1 MAPILG
7 ESEKLGYGGF
17 LRVRFVT
24 IVLAMPSTKAFC
36 ELYDSSRRATSRRR
50 DGKKCGTKAA
60 RRSSPAISLT
70 ECLRMTT
77 QTTDNTAISEL
88 VRRARSLYSLP
99 AVAAEVLQLTSN
111 PQVDT
116 RALKECIEA
125 DPALTAKIL
134 RVVNSSLFGLS
145 REVCDLNQSLALLG
159 TKPLKLLVLGFSLPD
174 NLFAEVAR
182 EQLDWY
188 WSTTLTRA
196 VAAREISEQL
206 FDRPGD
212 DAFLAGLLQDIGVLV
227 LLGELKEP
235 YAKFLSSV
243 IEQRVDLQK
252 LEVDSLGFDHLQL
265 TAALLEHWNM
275 PKSLVA
281 AISEPRDMPL
291 LANSREPQAE
301 LTQVVHLAELVAELV
316 GQNRLGVLP
325 DLMEAGAAYCDLD
338 KERLNELVGTLQP
351 KVKQLAEVLSL
362 ELVATSDG
370 AQDYTDIMTAA
381 HRQMGVLTE
390 EVVKQLGHP
399 PLEEEEAYSS
409 LLADASQ
416 LRETVDSFLQ
426 HPAPLTSTPT
436 TPPLPTNAPAGIAS
450 AAPESTTPSSLSPVP
465 SSTTAKTQ
473 EKATLDFTTQLTFMI
488 GNCRSRRQPVS
499 LVILEISGESC
510 VAGLGRQMLG
520 QVLDLASRS
529 IDVPDLICD
538 EHSPCRRVLVL
549 PHCDRHAAVD
559 LAEETLSR
567 IDSMGERLQAQ
578 GTALKYIASAG
589 VSSVALPPKN
599 FPPQDLLDTALR
611 CLAAAQSSGTS
622 VVKSLEIF

>member
-1 MAPILG
+1 
-7 ESEKLGYGGF
+7 
-17 LRVRFVT
+17 
-24 IVLAMPSTKAFC
+24 
-36 ELYDSSRRATSRRR
+36 
-50 DGKKCGTKAA
+50 
-60 RRSSPAISLT
+60 
-70 ECLRMTT
+70 MTT

-99 AVAAEVLQLTSN
+99 AVAAEVLQLTNN

-145 REVCDLNQSLALLG
+145 REVCDLNQALALLG

-235 YAKFLSSV
+235 YANFLSSV
-243 IEQRVDLQK
+243 IEQRVDLQR

-275 PKSLVA
+275 PKSLVR
-281 AISEPRDMPL
+281 AIAEPRDMAL

-325 DLMEAGAAYCDLD
+325 DLMEAGAAYCDLN

-362 ELVATSDG
+362 EVAATDEA

-381 HRQMGVLTE
+381 HRQMGELAE
-390 EVVKQLGHP
+390 EVVELLGHP
-399 PLEEEEAYSS
+399 PLEEEEAYSN
-409 LLADASQ
+409 LLADATN
-416 LRETVDSFLQ
+416 LRETVDSFLK
-426 HPAPLTSTPT
+426 HT
-436 TPPLPTNAPAGIAS
+436 TPAPAGTAS
-450 AAPESTTPSSLSPVP
+450 ATPQSSTPSPLSPAP
-465 SSTTAKTQ
+465 PQNTAAKTQ
-473 EKATLDFTTQLTFMI
+473 ADVTLDFTTQLTFMI
-488 GNCRSRRQPVS
+488 GNCRSRRQAVS
-499 LVILEISGESC
+499 LLVLEIGGESSC
-510 VAGLGRQMLG
+510 AGLGRQMLG

-529 IDVPDLICD
+529 IEVADMIVD
-538 EHSPCRRVLVL
+538 EQTPCRRALVL
-549 PHCDRHAAVD
+549 PKCDRHAAVRF
-559 LAEETLSR
+559 AEETLTR
-567 IDSMGERLQAQ
+567 IDKMVERLQAQ
-578 GTALKYIASAG
+578 GAALKYVASAG

-599 FPPQDLLDTALR
+599 FPPQDLIDTAER
-611 CLAAAQSSGTS
+611 CLSAAQSGGNS
-622 VVKSLEIF
+622 VVKSLEIY